1 MQMTIKQRLGLAFLL
16 LIVLAGSIFYLGN
29 KNANNLNN
37 WVSQVS
43 NTYGNQIILSGKIA
57 RDVQFVSAIEKEII
71 LETDKKRLD
80 GLVDN
85 AENKIQE
92 IDQYVTQIKP
102 LLSEEERRDMDEF
115 GVRWKD
121 YLAIFAKIKTL
132 GAAINTSESNTEAT
146 KLCLNEAKTST
157 AAVVTITDAIIQK
170 NQVLLAKIS
179 HSASDLYTDGRNEM
193 TTLFTIIVIISVGIS
208 WLIIS
213 SVSKSLNQANTFI
226 KKVATGDFS
235 SQITNIKKD
244 EIGTVLEQINIMTFK
259 LRESAQ
265 LAKKIS
271 GGDLSI
277 DVTRQPEGELET
289 AFRDMVVKLQA
300 SASLVTKVA
309 GGDLTIDTTRPPEG
323 ELETALRDMVVKLRD
338 IVNGIMAG
346 AANIAI
352 ASQQMN
358 AASQQ
363 MSSGAT
369 EQAASAEEVSSS
381 MEEMASNI
389 LQNNENAKL
398 TEKIAL
404 KAAEEIQ
411 ESSKAVTHTAISMK
425 EITGKISIIGEIARQ
440 TNLLAL
446 NAAIEAARAGE
457 QGRGFAV
464 VAAEVR
470 KLAERSQAAAN
481 DINAL
486 SSTGIEIAEQSG
498 KLLQKVAPN
507 IEKTSRLVMDIS
519 ASGREQNTG
528 AEQINSALQQL
539 SQVIQQNAAVSEEL
553 AASSEELLGQA
564 EQLKHTVAFFKM
576 DDNGYYNGRPGERGQ
591 NQPYSKRLFIK
602 NCGNIEKNQKGV
614 HIDMGPNGDNL
625 DEAYERF

>member
-1 MQMTIKQRLGLAFLL
+1 MQLTIKQRLWLAFLL
-16 LIVLAGSIFYLGN
+16 LILLAGSIFYLGN
-29 KNANNLNN
+29 KNANDLNH
-37 WVSQVS
+37 WVARVVH
-43 NTYGNQIILSGKIA
+43 THGTQIILSGKIA
-57 RDVQFVSAIEKEII
+57 NNVHFISAIEKEII
-71 LETDKKRLD
+71 LDTDKKRLD

-92 IDQYVTQIKP
+92 IDQYVEQIKP
-102 LLSEEERRDMDEF
+102 LLDEDGKKDINDFSVKWKAYLVIF
-115 GVRWKD
+115 GR
-121 YLAIFAKIKTL
+121 IKTL
-132 GAAINTSESNTEAT
+132 GAEVNTVESNNQAT
-146 KLCLNEAKTST
+146 KLCLNEAKTAS
-157 AAVVTITDAIIQK
+157 AAIMAITDGIIQK
-170 NQVLLAKIS
+170 NQDLLSKIERD
-179 HSASDLYTDGRNEM
+179 AADLYSDGRKDM
-193 TTLFTIIVIISVGIS
+193 LILFSLIVVISIAIS
-208 WLIIS
+208 YLLVSSIS
-213 SVSKSLNQANTFI
+213 RSLGQADKSI
-226 KKVATGDFS
+226 KKVAMGDFS
-235 SQITNIKKD
+235 SEIANIKKD
-244 EIGTVLEQINIMTFK
+244 EIGSVLQQINIMTLK
-259 LRESAQ
+259 LRESAH
-265 LAKKIS
+265 LAK
-271 GGDLSI
+271 
-277 DVTRQPEGELET
+277 
-289 AFRDMVVKLQA
+289 
-300 SASLVTKVA
+300 KVA
-309 GGDLTIDTTRPPEG
+309 GGDLTMDMSRPPEG
-323 ELETALRDMVVKLRD
+323 ELETALRDMVIKLRD

-346 AANIAI
+346 AVNITA

-358 AASQQ
+358 SASQQ
-363 MSSGAT
+363 MSAGAT

-389 LQNNENAKL
+389 RQNNENAKM

-411 ESSKAVTHTAISMK
+411 ESSKAVNHTMVSMK

-481 DINAL
+481 DINTL
-486 SSTGIEIAEQSG
+486 SSSGIEIAGQSG
-498 KLLQKVAPN
+498 KLLQEVAPN

-564 EQLKHTVAFFKM
+564 EQLKDAVAFFKI
-576 DDNGYYNGRPGERGQ
+576 DDHHYYSPRPIGGLKKHRSAKGYAFKNGVAGKKDQ
-591 NQPYSKRLFIK
+591 T
-602 NCGNIEKNQKGV
+602 GV
-614 HIDMGPNGDNL
+614 NIDMGMNGDKL
-625 DEAYERF
+625 DEDYERF

>member
-1 MQMTIKQRLGLAFLL
+1 MQLSIKQRLWLTFLL
-16 LIVLAGSIFYLGN
+16 LILLAGSIFYLGN
-29 KNANNLNN
+29 KNANDLNN
-37 WVSQVS
+37 WITQVVR
-43 NTYGNQIILSGKIA
+43 THGNQIILSGKIA
-57 RDVQFVSAIEKEII
+57 RDVQSISAIEKEII
-71 LETDKKRLD
+71 LDTDKKRLE
-80 GLVDN
+80 GLVNN

-92 IDQYVTQIKP
+92 IDQYVEQIKP
-102 LLSEEERRDMDEF
+102 LLDEEGKKDIIDF
-115 GVRWKD
+115 NVKWKG
-121 YLAIFAKIKTL
+121 YLTIFLKIKTL
-132 GAAINTSESNTEAT
+132 AAGVNTVESNIEAT
-146 KLCLNEAKTST
+146 RLSLSEAKTVSV
-157 AAVVTITDAIIQK
+157 AIVEITDGIIQK
-170 NQVLLAKIS
+170 NQALLSKIERD
-179 HSASDLYTDGRNEM
+179 ASGLYAGGRKDM
-193 TTLFTIIVIISVGIS
+193 LILFSLIVIISITIS
-208 WLIIS
+208 YLLVSSIS
-213 SVSKSLNQANTFI
+213 RSLGQAGKSI
-226 KKVATGDFS
+226 KKVAMGDFS
-235 SQITNIKKD
+235 SQITNIKND
-244 EIGTVLEQINIMTFK
+244 EIGSVLQQINIMTGK
-259 LRESAQ
+259 LRDSAD
-265 LAKKIS
+265 LAK
-271 GGDLSI
+271 
-277 DVTRQPEGELET
+277 
-289 AFRDMVVKLQA
+289 
-300 SASLVTKVA
+300 KVA
-309 GGDLTIDTTRPPEG
+309 GGDLTLDTARPPEG
-323 ELETALRDMVVKLRD
+323 ELETALRDMVLKLRD

-358 AASQQ
+358 SASQQ

-389 LQNNENAKL
+389 QQNNENAKL

-411 ESSKAVTHTAISMK
+411 ESNRAVTHTAVSMK

-481 DINAL
+481 DINTL

-498 KLLQKVAPN
+498 KLLQQVVPN
-507 IEKTSRLVMDIS
+507 IEKTSRLVMEIS
-519 ASGREQNTG
+519 TSGREQNTG

-564 EQLKHTVAFFKM
+564 EQLKQAVSYFKI
-576 DDNGYYNGRPGERGQ
+576 DENYHVNTRHGGGSKK
-591 NQPYSKRLFIK
+591 QPYTREHSFINGFGGKK
-602 NCGNIEKNQKGV
+602 NQTGVNIE
-614 HIDMGPNGDNL
+614 MGMNGDNL
-625 DEAYERF
+625 DDDYERF

>member
-1 MQMTIKQRLGLAFLL
+1 MKLTIKQRLGLSFLL
-16 LIVLAGSIFYLGN
+16 LIGLAGSIFYLGN
-29 KNANNLNN
+29 KNANNLNT
-37 WVSQVS
+37 WVSEVS
-43 NTYGNQIILSGKIA
+43 NTHGRQIILSGKIA
-57 RDVQFVSAIEKEII
+57 RDVQFISAIEKEII
-71 LETDKKRLD
+71 LDSDKKRLA
-80 GLVDN
+80 GLVDS

-92 IDQYVTQIKP
+92 IDQYIEQIKP
-102 LLSEEERRDMDEF
+102 FLDEDEQKDINGF
-115 GVRWKD
+115 AVKWKD
-121 YLAIFAKIKTL
+121 YLAIFYKIKTL
-132 GAAINTSESNTEAT
+132 GAGINTNESKIEA
-146 KLCLNEAKTST
+146 KELCLNEAKTVT
-157 AAVVTITDAIIQK
+157 AAVVAITDAFIQK
-170 NQVLLAKIS
+170 NQLQLSKIE
-179 HSASDLYTDGRNEM
+179 HNAADLYTDGRMEM
-193 TTLFTIIVIISVGIS
+193 TVLFTIIVIISIVIS

-235 SQITNIKKD
+235 SEITNIKKD

-271 GGDLSI
+271 RGDLTI

-300 SASLVTKVA
+300 SSGLVKKVA
-309 GGDLTIDTTRPPEG
+309 GGDLTIDTARPPEG

-358 AASQQ
+358 SASQQ

-389 LQNNENAKL
+389 RQNNENAKQ

-404 KAAEEIQ
+404 KAAGEIQ
-411 ESSKAVTHTAISMK
+411 ESSKAVTHTAVSMK

-481 DINAL
+481 DINIL
-486 SSTGIEIAEQSG
+486 SSSGIEIAEQSG
-498 KLLQKVAPN
+498 KLLQQVAPN
-507 IEKTSRLVMDIS
+507 IEKTSRLVMEIS
-519 ASGREQNTG
+519 ASGHEQNTG

-564 EQLKHTVAFFKM
+564 EQLKQAVAFFKM
-576 DDNGYYNGRPGERGQ
+576 DKYDGYNGRPDDTNDKQ
-591 NQPYSKRLFIK
+591 YYSKGYFIK
-602 NCGNIEKNQKGV
+602 KVSAIEKNKKGV
-614 HIDMGPNGDNL
+614 HIDMGMNGDNL